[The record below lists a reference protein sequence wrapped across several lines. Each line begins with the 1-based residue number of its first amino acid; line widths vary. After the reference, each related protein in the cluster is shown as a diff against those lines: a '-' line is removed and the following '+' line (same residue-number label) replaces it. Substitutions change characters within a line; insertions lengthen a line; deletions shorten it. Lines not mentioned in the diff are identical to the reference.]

1 MSDVDDI
8 IKKYEDRFKELQAAF
23 QNRAI
28 LVAAIAALNIN
39 DALKN
44 LASEPAFEDI
54 LYGKPAAMRIS
65 QGNHR
70 SVDSSET

>member
-28 LVAAIAALNIN
+28 LVAAIAAINIH

-44 LASEPAFEDI
+44 LGRYFHLLNI
-54 LYGKPAAMRIS
+54 
-65 QGNHR
+65 
-70 SVDSSET
+70 